1 MYGAEMDE
9 NAPRAFLAR
18 LIADRGE
25 NYGAL
30 SRLLGRNSAYIQ
42 QFIKRG
48 SPRKLDEE
56 DRKLLARYFGVDE
69 VLLGAPVSDGAP
81 HMLSDNRQESK
92 IFPKLDAIAPICRLS
107 VEASAGHGA
116 LTGAEDDGDIIN
128 FDRLWLKQLGLSP
141 ETLSI
146 IDVKGES
153 MAPTLSNGDS
163 IMVDKAD
170 GADRLRDGVYVLRLD
185 DALMVKRVSLSPRR
199 GKTGLTISSDNPH
212 YPSWP
217 DMDAALVDIVGRVVW
232 SCRRLI

>member
-9 NAPRAFLAR
+9 NAPRQFLAR

-30 SRLLGRNSAYIQ
+30 SRLIGRNAAYIQ

-48 SPRKLDEE
+48 SPRRLGEE
-56 DRKLLARYFGVDE
+56 DRRLLARYFGVDE
-69 VLLGAPVSDGAP
+69 ALLGAPAPDSPP
-81 HMLSDNRQESK
+81 HMLSDDRENSR
-92 IFPKLDAIAPICRLS
+92 IFPRLGDMVSIPRLS

-116 LTGAEDDGDIIN
+116 LAGAEDERGTIN
-128 FDRLWLKQLGLSP
+128 FDRHWLKQLGLSP

-153 MAPTLSNGDS
+153 MAPTLGNGDS
-163 IMVDKAD
+163 IMVDRAE

-185 DALMVKRVSLSPRR
+185 DALMVKRVSLSPKR
-199 GKTGLTISSDNPH
+199 GKAGLTISSDNPH
-212 YPSWP
+212 YPTWADVAP
-217 DMDAALVDIVGRVVW
+217 ALVDIVGRVVW
-232 SCRRLI
+232 SCKRLV

>member
-9 NAPRAFLAR
+9 NGPREFLAR

-30 SRLLGRNSAYIQ
+30 SRLLGRNVAYIQ
-42 QFIKRG
+42 QYIKRG
-48 SPRKLDEE
+48 TPRKLDED

-69 VLLGAPVSDGAP
+69 GLLGAPSPDSPP
-81 HMLSDNRQESK
+81 HMLSDAREESR
-92 IFPKLDAIAPICRLS
+92 IFPRLGETAPIPRLF

-116 LTGAEDDGDIIN
+116 MPGDEADGATIG
-128 FDRLWLKQLGLSP
+128 FDRHWLKQLGLSP

-153 MAPTLSNGDS
+153 MAPTLGNGDT
-163 IMVDKAD
+163 IMVDRAD
-170 GADRLRDGVYVLRLD
+170 GTDRLRDGVYVLRLD

-199 GKTGLTISSDNPH
+199 GKAELTISSDNPH

-217 DMDAALVDIVGRVVW
+217 DVDHALVDIVGRVVW
-232 SCRRLI
+232 SCRRLV